1 MRLSRTL
8 VLALLVALA
17 ARPAT
22 AGRILYATAATP
34 GRVDGFCINNDGSL
48 ATTPTVSISM
58 RRGQDPVHSEPRRL
72 LVGQAAN
79 GNGVLYVAEVDRVE
93 VYRIDARGGLRW
105 IGGTSVEDNMRPLDL
120 ALSADGKVLYV
131 PQQIGKHRVAAYPL
145 DDEGA
150 PSSVDHKP
158 TSCAL
163 GPVAASFQNVIVNGS
178 LLYVTAQDTPGRV
191 DVFQIGPDGNLKN
204 PFPDGCENFATTKA
218 RTDAVTG
225 PISTRHGLNVPK
237 ALALR
242 DGVLYVEERGNNR
255 IRAFRLHSDGH
266 FDEPV
271 KKFPSR
277 PKSTALKF
285 QKIESTTA
293 HGLAYEA
300 ILLQEN
306 SLIASNFGK
315 ARIDTF
321 LLRPGGK
328 LPQTPRVTSTSDIRM
343 TPVRIAVDRNTLYVA
358 AGEFDRVVAY
368 RLQAKNGLLA
378 ATTPFSETNEQT
390 GSFPND
396 VAVAMLAQQCQ

>member
-1 MRLSRTL
+1 MRLARTL
-8 VLALLVALA
+8 VLALLLALA
-17 ARPAT
+17 ARPAI

-58 RRGQDPVHSEPRRL
+58 RAGNDPEHSEPRRL
-72 LVGQAAN
+72 LVGQDAN
-79 GNGVLYVAEVDRVE
+79 GNGVLYVAEIDRVE
-93 VYRIDARGGLRW
+93 VYRIGARGGLGR
-105 IGGTSVEDNMRPLDL
+105 IGSTSVEGNMRPLDL

-131 PQQIGKHRVAAYPL
+131 PQIGQHRVAAYPL
-145 DDEGA
+145 DADGV
-150 PSSVDHKP
+150 PSGDHKP
-158 TSCAL
+158 ASCAL
-163 GPVAASFQNVIVNGS
+163 GPVAASFQNLVVHDS

-191 DVFQIGPDGNLKN
+191 DVFRIGPDGSLPNAFLN
-204 PFPDGCENFATTKA
+204 GCENVASGTSRPTTA
-218 RTDAVTG
+218 

-242 DGVLYVEERGNNR
+242 DGVLYVEERGTNR
-255 IRAFRLHSDGH
+255 IRAFRLHPDGT
-266 FDEPV
+266 FDPPV
-271 KKFPSR
+271 KKFPSK

-300 ILLQEN
+300 ILLQAN

-321 LLRPGGK
+321 LLRGGK
-328 LPQTPRVTSTSDIRM
+328 LPQTPRVTSKSDIRM

-368 RLQAKNGLLA
+368 HLQPKNGLLA
-378 ATTPFSETNEQT
+378 ARTPFSETNEQT

-396 VAVAMLAQQCQ
+396 VAVAMLARQCQ